1 MVSFRVL
8 EMIPDPSNFLMDI
21 GISLNLH
28 LEDVEARSST
38 YYIDMAIPTDYSM
51 TENSVGF
58 PKRKVSRQWIASH
71 LPFNYFVY
79 HLKRWPPL
87 LLDTHKGK
95 CKHPAT
101 SERAE
106 LTSPISQG
114 MSVNL
119 KIITSHWATSSGD

>member
-1 MVSFRVL
+1 MGFVSFRVL

-58 PKRKVSRQWIASH
+58 PKRKVSRQWIASSTVQ
-71 LPFNYFVY
+71 LLRISFKEMASFV
-79 HLKRWPPL
+79 
-87 LLDTHKGK
+87 T
-95 CKHPAT
+95 
-101 SERAE
+101 
-106 LTSPISQG
+106 
-114 MSVNL
+114 
-119 KIITSHWATSSGD
+119 